1 MKKRGEMEA
10 SVKNAPQGLFLLT
23 HLGAVAATVVKK
35 REKMKTSVK
44 NAPQGLFFDTFREG
58 CGDSREKAQLDVLDV

>member
-10 SVKNAPQGLFLLT
+10 
-23 HLGAVAATVVKK
+23 
-35 REKMKTSVK
+35 SVK